1 MKITSRDL
9 MADWL
14 KSATPGEI
22 ENWADIGLRH
32 KTGVK
37 PEDRLHR
44 FITIARNFGY
54 ATRDDSWGEFEKM
67 FCIMVK
73 RLVVAERDLET
84 LRAEAPMCMKILHNG
99 EIVRR
104 CDFCGVEDPTHAD
117 LLVCREKP
125 CRLASPQGDG
135 SKQASSDGGAT

>member
-1 MKITSRDL
+1 MKITSREL

-22 ENWADIGLRH
+22 EQWADIGLRH
-32 KTGVK
+32 KTGIK
-37 PEDRLHR
+37 PEDRLRR

-54 ATRDDSWGEFEKM
+54 ATRDDSWGEFEKE
-67 FCIMVK
+67 FCIIIK

-84 LRAEAPMCMKILHNG
+84 LRAEPPMCMKVLVNG
-99 EIVRR
+99 EIIRR
-104 CDFCGVEDPTHAD
+104 CDFCGAEDPTHAD

-125 CRLASPQGDG
+125 CRLANGIQNEKG
-135 SKQASSDGGAT
+135 